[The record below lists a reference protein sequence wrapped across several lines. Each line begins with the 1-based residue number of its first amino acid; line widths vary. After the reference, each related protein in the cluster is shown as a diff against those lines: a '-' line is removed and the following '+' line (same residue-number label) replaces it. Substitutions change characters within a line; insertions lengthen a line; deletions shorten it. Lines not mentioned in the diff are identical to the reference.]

1 MKKLLEFILENKDNY
16 HIQDINVEDIIKRI
30 SKGDYKVIK
39 DHLEEHDEIDDEF
52 NILYVNGHNTSKNIY
67 TNIEKNSPYQW
78 IVLMNG
84 NKEVAIQLL
93 KFEEKDIIEL
103 IILERSNKAKDERNT
118 FKKIL
123 DQIIDKYNPKE
134 IHTFALNDKLKDKYK
149 SYGFESDEKDQLT
162 LKL

>member
-1 MKKLLEFILENKDNY
+1 MKKLIEYIFEQEANY
-16 HIQDINVEDIIKRI
+16 TIDDISVYDVLKRI
-30 SKGDYKVIK
+30 SKGNYKIIK
-39 DHLEEHDEIDDEF
+39 DHIEEHEEIDDEF
-52 NILYVNGHNTSKNIY
+52 NILYVNGRNTSKNIY

-78 IVLMNG
+78 IRLMNG

-103 IILERSNKAKDERNT
+103 IILERSKFTKNEHDT

-123 DQIIDKYNPKE
+123 DQIIYKYNPKE
-134 IHTFALNDKLKDKYK
+134 IHTFALNDKLKQKYI
-149 SYGFESDEKDQLT
+149 SYGFKLDNEDQLI

>member
-16 HIQDINVEDIIKRI
+16 HIQDISVEDIIKRV
-30 SKGDYKVIK
+30 SKGDYKIIRE
-39 DHLEEHDEIDDEF
+39 HLEEHDEIDDEF

-93 KFEEKDIIEL
+93 KFENDNNIEL
-103 IILERSNKAKDERNT
+103 IILERSNKAKDEQNT

-123 DQIIDKYNPKE
+123 DKISE
-134 IHTFALNDKLKDKYK
+134 KYK
-149 SYGFESDEKDQLT
+149 SYGFESDSKNQLT